1 MPSFKLPLNER
12 NAKIAEFIEAAEQL
26 VKVSVQADSVLV
38 KFERDLALFRFML
51 EGAAGILTQRDW
63 LNLFREIKSTLTG
76 GKIREMSDQVIRI
89 QPLRRHVICTR
100 LSDEEFETVRKA
112 ASEQRES
119 ISAFVRNAVLSVADK
134 VATEKER
141 RKSRDD
147 IIHIA

>member
-12 NAKIAEFIEAAEQL
+12 NMEIAEFIETAEQL
-26 VKVSVQADSVLV
+26 VKVKIQANSVLV

-51 EGAAGILTQRDW
+51 ESAAGIFTERDW
-63 LNLFREIKSTLTG
+63 LNLFREIKGTLTG

-100 LSDEEFETVRKA
+100 LSDEEFEIVRKA

-119 ISAFVRNAVLSVADK
+119 ISAFMRDAVLSVADK
-134 VATEKER
+134 IFDEKER
-141 RKSRDD
+141 GEKQR
-147 IIHIA
+147 